1 MGPYRVRLLA
11 FPVVLYNGG
20 SFRIAVG
27 IFENHKLVDRILERQ
42 TPYGWDTVM
51 SVEHNSHTHKGDEYD
66 PLPTV

>member
-11 FPVVLYNGG
+11 FPVVLYTGG

-51 SVEHNSHTHKGDEYD
+51 SVEHNIHQEQGKD
-66 PLPTV
+66 